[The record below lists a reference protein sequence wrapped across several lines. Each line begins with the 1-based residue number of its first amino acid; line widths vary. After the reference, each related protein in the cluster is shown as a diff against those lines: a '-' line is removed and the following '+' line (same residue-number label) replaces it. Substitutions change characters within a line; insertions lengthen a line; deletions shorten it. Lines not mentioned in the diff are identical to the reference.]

1 MHRLGHLWNWL
12 KWPIALAVLAGMF
25 LWHRESLGDFVAHPK
40 HWGWLVAAFC
50 LYGTAVLVSFVR
62 WYLLVRSLGFA
73 FRLADAFRLGFL
85 GMLFNYVG
93 PGIVGGDMF
102 KAVFLARGQPARR
115 ATAAATVLLD
125 RILGLISLFQL
136 GAIAT
141 LVRVDPAPS
150 ELHAIVNWILWSAAI
165 LGTLAVVLALQPAV
179 TRLIPVQRLESIPVG
194 GRVLKDVYEGF
205 HLYQHKP
212 AVLFAALAM
221 GIFNHAATF
230 TGLYCCALG
239 LQIWAPDLWTHF
251 YFMPAAVI
259 MGLLP
264 TPGGIGPME
273 FAIQEAYG
281 AVASGAVSASMARAD
296 GLFAATAFRL
306 VNMLVAAI
314 GAVYYL
320 ASKREIDT
328 AIETAEPTGKS
339 PIDLAAPRS
348 IAC

>member
-1 MHRLGHLWNWL
+1 
-12 KWPIALAVLAGMF
+12 
-25 LWHRESLGDFVAHPK
+25 
-40 HWGWLVAAFC
+40 
-50 LYGTAVLVSFVR
+50 
-62 WYLLVRSLGFA
+62 
-73 FRLADAFRLGFL
+73 
-85 GMLFNYVG
+85 MLFNYVG

-102 KAVFLARGQPARR
+102 KAVFLARGQPTRR

-136 GAIAT
+136 GAIAA

-150 ELHAIVNWILWSAAI
+150 ELHTIVNWILWSVAI
-165 LGTLAVVLALQPAV
+165 VGTLGIAAALQPAV
-179 TRLIPVQRLESIPVG
+179 TRLIPAKLLERIPFA
-194 GRVLKDVYEGF
+194 GRMLKDVYEGF

-212 AVLFAALAM
+212 SVLFVALAM
-221 GIFNHAATF
+221 GVFNHAATF
-230 TGLYCCALG
+230 AGLYCCALG
-239 LQIWAPDLWTHF
+239 LQIWAPDLWTHY

-264 TPGGIGPME
+264 TPGGMGPME

-328 AIETAEPTGKS
+328 AIETADETGTT
-339 PIDLAAPRS
+339 PIDLAPPRG